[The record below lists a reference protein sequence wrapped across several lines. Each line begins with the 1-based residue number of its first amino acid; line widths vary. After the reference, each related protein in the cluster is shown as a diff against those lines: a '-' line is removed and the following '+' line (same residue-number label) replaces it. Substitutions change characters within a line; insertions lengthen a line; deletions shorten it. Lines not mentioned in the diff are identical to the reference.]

1 MAIGQKLEEARN
13 RKGISL
19 REATESTKIR
29 GDYLSAFESGN
40 FDINLPEVYLRG
52 FVRLYARFLDL
63 DQEAVLADL
72 DLELGNVKN
81 KSSRISLGSITGGE
95 SEVDQSK
102 STITSKKITA
112 NQVVDLKKITL
123 IISFILIVGV
133 ISLLLIIDWSD
144 EKINEESLID
154 NETDTSINEVLR
166 DGTANSSLITN
177 DDLDGDDDTFKL
189 SLFATGPIEL
199 LIIDDLGQG
208 APVDFKDLEKGW
220 MYDLKIEGS
229 FRCHCSSL
237 ENLRF
242 TINDGK
248 QKKIDGVGAGNFSW
262 QPQ

>member
-112 NQVVDLKKITL
+112 NQVVDFKKITL
-123 IISFILIVGV
+123 ILSSILIVGV

-154 NETDTSINEVLR
+154 NETGTSINEVLR
-166 DGTANSSLITN
+166 DGTPSSSLITN
-177 DDLDGDDDTFKL
+177 DDSDVDDTFKL
-189 SLFATGPIEL
+189 RLFAIGPIEL
-199 LIIDDLGQG
+199 LIIDDVGQG
-208 APVDFKDLEKGW
+208 APLDFKDLEKGW
-220 MYDLKIEGS
+220 VYDLKIEGS

-242 TINDGK
+242 TINEGK

>member
-81 KSSRISLGSITGGE
+81 KSSRISLGSITGGD
-95 SEVDQSK
+95 SEADQTS
-102 STITSKKITA
+102 SSITSKKITA
-112 NQVVDLKKITL
+112 NQVVDFKKIIL
-123 IISFILIVGV
+123 IISSILIVGV

-144 EKINEESLID
+144 EKVNEEGLID
-154 NETDTSINEVLR
+154 NEAENSINEVLL
-166 DGTANSSLITN
+166 DGTANSSLNTI
-177 DDLDGDDDTFKL
+177 DDKDGDDAFKL
-189 SLFATGPIEL
+189 RLFATGPIEL

-208 APVDFKDLEKGW
+208 APLDFKDLEKGW
-220 MYDLKIEGS
+220 IYDLKIEGS

>member
-95 SEVDQSK
+95 SEVDQSGG
-102 STITSKKITA
+102 SITSTKITK
-112 NQVVDLKKITL
+112 NKVVDLKKITF
-123 IISFILIVGV
+123 IVSSILILGV

-144 EKINEESLID
+144 DNINEENLID
-154 NETDTSINEVLR
+154 NEVETLINEVHR
-166 DGTANSSLITN
+166 DGTANSRLNTI
-177 DDLDGDDDTFKL
+177 DDTDGEDTFKL
-189 SLFATGPIEL
+189 TLFATGPIEL

-208 APVDFKDLEKGW
+208 APLDFKDLEQGW
-220 MYDLKIEGS
+220 IYDLNIEGS

>member
-95 SEVDQSK
+95 SEVDQSN
-102 STITSKKITA
+102 SSITSQKISA
-112 NQVVDLKKITL
+112 NQVVDFKKITL
-123 IISFILIVGV
+123 IISSILIVGV

-144 EKINEESLID
+144 EKINGESLID
-154 NETDTSINEVLR
+154 NEAETTINEVLR
-166 DGTANSSLITN
+166 DETANSTLNTN
-177 DDLDGDDDTFKL
+177 DDSDGSDTFKL
-189 SLFATGPIEL
+189 RLFANGPIEL

-208 APVDFKDLEKGW
+208 APLDFKDLEKGW
-220 MYDLKIEGS
+220 VYDLNIEGS

>member
-95 SEVDQSK
+95 GIKAGTKDNCYQL
-102 STITSKKITA
+102 A
-112 NQVVDLKKITL
+112 
-123 IISFILIVGV
+123 
-133 ISLLLIIDWSD
+133 SD
-144 EKINEESLID
+144 
-154 NETDTSINEVLR
+154 
-166 DGTANSSLITN
+166 
-177 DDLDGDDDTFKL
+177 
-189 SLFATGPIEL
+189 
-199 LIIDDLGQG
+199 
-208 APVDFKDLEKGW
+208 
-220 MYDLKIEGS
+220 
-229 FRCHCSSL
+229 
-237 ENLRF
+237 
-242 TINDGK
+242 
-248 QKKIDGVGAGNFSW
+248 
-262 QPQ
+262 